1 MLLAGSRV
9 PTRHA
14 LASYPEG
21 VRVLAYILRRLLQ
34 VIPVFFGATLL
45 IYFMVFAMPG
55 DPILALFGDRTPN
68 PTLLAQ
74 IREQYHLDDPF
85 LVQYFYYITGV
96 LQGDFGV
103 SFSGQPVG
111 EILLRTFPVTARL
124 AIMALVIEFTLAIII
139 GTVSALRKGKLFD
152 NTSLVVA
159 LIFVAVPIFVLAFL
173 AQYFLAIQL
182 GWFRP
187 TVGAQNGWFDLL
199 LPAIVL
205 GVSLYATSMRLMRA
219 STIDTLN
226 QDWVRTAYSKGLS
239 RRRVVPVHVVR
250 NSLLPV
256 ITNSA
261 TNFGVLLVGATVTE
275 GIFNVPGVGNTL
287 YQAIQRQEGPTV
299 VSFVTVFVVVYVLVN
314 LVVDLLYGLL
324 DPRIRY
330 AK

>member
-1 MLLAGSRV
+1 M
-9 PTRHA
+9 
-14 LASYPEG
+14 
-21 VRVLAYILRRLLQ
+21 LAYILRRLLQ

-68 PTLLAQ
+68 PALLAQ
-74 IREQYHLDDPF
+74 IRAQYHLDDPF

-111 EILLRTFPVTARL
+111 EILMRTFPVTARL
-124 AIMALVIEFTLAIII
+124 AIMALAIEFTLAIII
-139 GTVSALRKGKLFD
+139 GTLSALRKGKLFD
-152 NTSLVVA
+152 NASLVVA
-159 LIFVAVPIFVLAFL
+159 LVFVAVPIFVLAFL

-187 TVGAQNGWFDLL
+187 TVGARNGWLDLL

-226 QDWVRTAYSKGLS
+226 QDWVRTAYSKGLP

-287 YQAIQRQEGPTV
+287 YEAITRQEGPTV
-299 VSFVTVFVVVYVLVN
+299 VSFVTVFVVLYVLVN